1 VHALNFGLKP
11 ALQLNSMETLRR
23 MWKLADD
30 GGFDGCWVIDHFA
43 ALGPDRTGD
52 VFEAWTTLAAMA
64 EATSRVRVGTMV
76 TGNSHRHPGMLAKM
90 AVTVDHLSGGRLDMG
105 IGAGGDEMVHDMFGM
120 PLGSIRER
128 IESLAEACQILE
140 LLWTQPTTSFDG
152 QHYRLTDVV
161 ANPKPVQRP
170 HPPLWVAGSGERRSL
185 RVIAEHA
192 DVWINANMPGTPAEE
207 PPRRVALNLDGLHAP
222 AKVHGERQD
231 DHEHDDHRERPE
243 HRRSPRALLPPLHEP
258 VDEDEDHQC
267 AEHQPPPRPLLQ
279 LVPEPVGAALPF
291 DHVQVTVLGPLAQGD
306 GDPSP
311 PDEEQSQA
319 LEEHQQRQ
327 QTLASLYLSTAH
339 RQAAAMAVNL
349 TIANVSRSENGRL
362 P

>member
-1 VHALNFGLKP
+1 MHALNFGLKP

-64 EATSRVRVGTMV
+64 EATSRVRIGTMV

-120 PLGSIRER
+120 PLGSVRER
-128 IESLAEACQILE
+128 IDSLAEACQILE

-152 QHYRLTDVV
+152 QHYRLTDAL

-207 PPRRVALNLDGLHAP
+207 LARLSGVLDRHCEDIGRDPATIRRAVQLRMP
-222 AKVHGERQD
+222 ADPDEAMRMIEPLVQFGFTEIILMIWEVGSAGIASAEAAAD
-231 DHEHDDHRERPE
+231 
-243 HRRSPRALLPPLHEP
+243 LLPKL
-258 VDEDEDHQC
+258 
-267 AEHQPPPRPLLQ
+267 RS
-279 LVPEPVGAALPF
+279 
-291 DHVQVTVLGPLAQGD
+291 LG
-306 GDPSP
+306 
-311 PDEEQSQA
+311 
-319 LEEHQQRQ
+319 
-327 QTLASLYLSTAH
+327 
-339 RQAAAMAVNL
+339 
-349 TIANVSRSENGRL
+349 
-362 P
+362 

>member
-1 VHALNFGLKP
+1 MHALNFGLKP

-64 EATSRVRVGTMV
+64 EATSRVRIGTMV

-120 PLGSIRER
+120 PLGSVRER
-128 IESLAEACQILE
+128 IDSLAEACQILE

-152 QHYRLTDVV
+152 QHYRLTDAL

-207 PPRRVALNLDGLHAP
+207 LARLSGVLDRHCEDIGRNPATIRRAG
-222 AKVHGERQD
+222 
-231 DHEHDDHRERPE
+231 
-243 HRRSPRALLPPLHEP
+243 SP
-258 VDEDEDHQC
+258 
-267 AEHQPPPRPLLQ
+267 
-279 LVPEPVGAALPF
+279 
-291 DHVQVTVLGPLAQGD
+291 
-306 GDPSP
+306 
-311 PDEEQSQA
+311 
-319 LEEHQQRQ
+319 
-327 QTLASLYLSTAH
+327 
-339 RQAAAMAVNL
+339 
-349 TIANVSRSENGRL
+349 
-362 P
+362 